1 MQPLEILTID
11 QLIDYI
17 SGIGLLPLLNIGIE
31 GWSADDVVDE
41 ECRYHTDPDE
51 GWEWKLWEWKGP
63 IVGETRCAYGKFFEK
78 KAGFITQEW
87 WPDFCN
93 YRRSK
98 YPYPAPGTIE
108 ETILETLKLSD
119 AMITRELRAACGFNG
134 TRMRSKFDSYLTK
147 LEMGGYI
154 VTEDFIYPRDKHGRE
169 YGWGW
174 SLLTTPERLFGKEA
188 CKAPRTPE
196 ESYERLF
203 KQLQVI
209 LPAVS
214 EKRIAR
220 IIG

>member
-78 KAGFITQEW
+78 KAGFITQKW

-108 ETILETLKLSD
+108 ETILETLRLSD

>member
-108 ETILETLKLSD
+108 ETILETMKLSD
-119 AMITRELRAACGFNG
+119 VMITRELRAACGFNG